1 MALIQG
7 TNCYVSYADA
17 LAYFDNRLDSGAWIN
32 ADEEDREN
40 SLVTAT
46 RILDQNQFIGVAIS
60 SNQSLGW
67 PRKEATSFDPRLGLW
82 VTYAENEYPDRLK
95 LATYEL
101 AYHLLANENLLD
113 QKTQTFEEIS
123 VGTITIKDSNND
135 VYRTPIV
142 PSMVKRVLKPLLV
155 NGGTSNLWWRV
166 N

>member
-17 LAYFDNRLDSGAWIN
+17 LAYFDTRIDSGAWLN

-60 SNQSLGW
+60 SNQSLAW
-67 PRKEATSFDPRLGLW
+67 PRKEATTFDPRLGFW
-82 VTYAENEYPDRLK
+82 VTYTESEYPGRLK
-95 LATYEL
+95 TATYEL
-101 AYHLLANENLLD
+101 AHHLLANENLLE

-142 PSMVKRVLKPLLV
+142 PSLVNKYIKPLIV
-155 NGGTSNLWWRV
+155 NGATSRSWWRV
-166 N
+166 S